1 MTGSRDYDPRL
12 VDMYDADNPDG
23 PDHAYYRDLARRTA
37 ARSVLDLGCG
47 TGILTVTLAEAGRA
61 VVGVDPS
68 PAMLAYARRRPGAD
82 AVTWI
87 EGDSRAAPD
96 GPFDLVLMAGNVAQH
111 IPDPEWQRTVRDLRR
126 VMADGAV
133 LAFESRNPAARAWE
147 AWAQDEPT
155 TRDTP
160 HGPLREWCE
169 VAEPGDG
176 RVLLRFFNH
185 FERSDEVVV
194 EDLVLTFRYRD
205 SLTRELTGSGF
216 EVTAVHGDW
225 CGTPFTGDEPLM
237 VIEATAAGQ
246 RGARRQ
252 S

>member
-1 MTGSRDYDPRL
+1 M
-12 VDMYDADNPDG
+12 
-23 PDHAYYRDLARRTA
+23 
-37 ARSVLDLGCG
+37 
-47 TGILTVTLAEAGRA
+47 
-61 VVGVDPS
+61 
-68 PAMLAYARRRPGAD
+68 
-82 AVTWI
+82 
-87 EGDSRAAPD
+87 
-96 GPFDLVLMAGNVAQH
+96 
-111 IPDPEWQRTVRDLRR
+111 
-126 VMADGAV
+126 
-133 LAFESRNPAARAWE
+133 
-147 AWAQDEPT
+147 
-155 TRDTP
+155 
-160 HGPLREWCE
+160 
-169 VAEPGDG
+169 AEPGDG